1 MGAAAGLSR
10 AAEGCD
16 EGEGLRLAV
25 WKNKER
31 DTGDTISPNH
41 DIPTRQ
47 TPRTPSADAK
57 PPAEGPAM
65 TPNQIKLVQ
74 TSFAQVAPIAA
85 TAADLFYGR
94 LFEIAPQVRAMFPDD
109 LSEQKKKLMAMLG
122 TAVAGLSRL
131 DTLMP
136 AVQALGRR
144 HGGYGVRAQHYASVG
159 SALLWTLEKGLG
171 EAFTPEV
178 KDAWATTY
186 IVLSTT
192 MMNAANEKPM
202 AA

>member
-1 MGAAAGLSR
+1 
-10 AAEGCD
+10 
-16 EGEGLRLAV
+16 
-25 WKNKER
+25 
-31 DTGDTISPNH
+31 
-41 DIPTRQ
+41 
-47 TPRTPSADAK
+47 
-57 PPAEGPAM
+57 M

-74 TSFAQVAPIAA
+74 TSFRQVAPIAA

-94 LFEIAPQVRAMFPDD
+94 LFEIAPQVRAMFPEDI
-109 LSEQKKKLMAMLG
+109 SEQKKKLMAMLG
-122 TAVAGLSRL
+122 TVVGGLNNL

-136 AVQALGRR
+136 AVRALGRR
-144 HGGYGVRAQHYASVG
+144 HGGYGAKAQHYAPVG

-178 KDAWATTY
+178 KDAWATAY

-192 MMNAANEKPM
+192 MIDAANEKPM

>member
-1 MGAAAGLSR
+1 
-10 AAEGCD
+10 
-16 EGEGLRLAV
+16 
-25 WKNKER
+25 
-31 DTGDTISPNH
+31 
-41 DIPTRQ
+41 
-47 TPRTPSADAK
+47 
-57 PPAEGPAM
+57 M

-109 LSEQKKKLMAMLG
+109 LSEQKKKLMAMLS
-122 TAVAGLSRL
+122 TAVAGLNRL

-144 HGGYGVRAQHYASVG
+144 HAGYGVKATHYASVG

>member
-1 MGAAAGLSR
+1 
-10 AAEGCD
+10 
-16 EGEGLRLAV
+16 
-25 WKNKER
+25 
-31 DTGDTISPNH
+31 
-41 DIPTRQ
+41 
-47 TPRTPSADAK
+47 
-57 PPAEGPAM
+57 M

-94 LFEIAPQVRAMFPDD
+94 LFEIAPQVRTMFPDD
-109 LSEQKKKLMAMLG
+109 LGEQKKKLMTMLG
-122 TAVAGLSRL
+122 TAVAGLNRL

-144 HGGYGVRAQHYASVG
+144 HAGYGVKAQHYASVG

-192 MMNAANEKPM
+192 MMNAANERPM

>member
-1 MGAAAGLSR
+1 
-10 AAEGCD
+10 
-16 EGEGLRLAV
+16 
-25 WKNKER
+25 
-31 DTGDTISPNH
+31 
-41 DIPTRQ
+41 
-47 TPRTPSADAK
+47 
-57 PPAEGPAM
+57 M

-94 LFEIAPQVRAMFPDD
+94 LFEIAPQVRTMFPDD
-109 LSEQKKKLMAMLG
+109 LGEQKKKLMTMLG
-122 TAVAGLSRL
+122 TAVAGLNRL

-144 HGGYGVRAQHYASVG
+144 HAGYGVKAQHYASVG

-178 KDAWATTY
+178 KDAWATAY

-192 MMNAANEKPM
+192 MMNAANERPM

>member
-1 MGAAAGLSR
+1 
-10 AAEGCD
+10 
-16 EGEGLRLAV
+16 
-25 WKNKER
+25 
-31 DTGDTISPNH
+31 
-41 DIPTRQ
+41 
-47 TPRTPSADAK
+47 
-57 PPAEGPAM
+57 M
-65 TPNQIKLVQ
+65 TPHQIKLVQ

-94 LFEIAPQVRAMFPDD
+94 LFEIAPQVRTMFPDD
-109 LSEQKKKLMAMLG
+109 LAEQKKKLMAMLG

-131 DTLMP
+131 ETLMP

-144 HGGYGVRAQHYASVG
+144 HAGYGVKAQHYASVG
-159 SALLWTLEKGLG
+159 SALLWTLERGLG

-186 IVLSTT
+186 IILSTT
-192 MMNAANEKPM
+192 MMNAANERPM

>member
-1 MGAAAGLSR
+1 
-10 AAEGCD
+10 
-16 EGEGLRLAV
+16 
-25 WKNKER
+25 
-31 DTGDTISPNH
+31 
-41 DIPTRQ
+41 
-47 TPRTPSADAK
+47 
-57 PPAEGPAM
+57 M

-74 TSFAQVAPIAA
+74 TSFAQVAPSAA

-94 LFEIAPQVRAMFPDD
+94 LFEVAPHVRAMFPDD

-122 TAVAGLSRL
+122 TAVAGLSHL
-131 DTLMP
+131 DTLVP

-144 HGGYGVRAQHYASVG
+144 HAGYGVNARHYASVG

-171 EAFTPEV
+171 AAFTADV
-178 KDAWATTY
+178 RDAWATAY

-192 MMNAANEKPM
+192 MMNAANERPM

>member
-1 MGAAAGLSR
+1 
-10 AAEGCD
+10 
-16 EGEGLRLAV
+16 
-25 WKNKER
+25 
-31 DTGDTISPNH
+31 
-41 DIPTRQ
+41 
-47 TPRTPSADAK
+47 
-57 PPAEGPAM
+57 M

-94 LFEIAPQVRAMFPDD
+94 LFEVAPHVRAMFPDD

-131 DTLMP
+131 ETLMP

-144 HGGYGVRAQHYASVG
+144 HAGYGVKAQHYASVG

-171 EAFTPEV
+171 EAFTAEV

>member
-1 MGAAAGLSR
+1 
-10 AAEGCD
+10 
-16 EGEGLRLAV
+16 
-25 WKNKER
+25 
-31 DTGDTISPNH
+31 
-41 DIPTRQ
+41 
-47 TPRTPSADAK
+47 
-57 PPAEGPAM
+57 M

-122 TAVAGLSRL
+122 TAVAGLSHL

-144 HGGYGVRAQHYASVG
+144 HGGYGVKAQHYASVG

>member
-1 MGAAAGLSR
+1 
-10 AAEGCD
+10 
-16 EGEGLRLAV
+16 
-25 WKNKER
+25 
-31 DTGDTISPNH
+31 
-41 DIPTRQ
+41 
-47 TPRTPSADAK
+47 
-57 PPAEGPAM
+57 M

-94 LFEIAPQVRAMFPDD
+94 LFEIAPHVRAIYPDD
-109 LSEQKKKLMAMLG
+109 LSEQKKKLMAMLS
-122 TAVAGLSRL
+122 TAVAGLNRL

-144 HGGYGVRAQHYASVG
+144 HGGYGVKAQHYASVG

-171 EAFTPEV
+171 ETFTPEV
-178 KDAWATTY
+178 KDAWATVY